1 MAKGSVAGGAERTSA
16 LEKLAAIEL
25 ERCRSEG
32 LGSNIENG
40 AGSGNKRGSDSNNDG
55 AHKSQNLTP
64 VVLFDGSWR
73 NQNHASKGPLVATE
87 MGVAPEPQPP
97 IVAARLCGVGLTVEP
112 WPPHTVINS
121 AQLDFVG
128 PRVNVAIGDVLER
141 VDGNPVFIVSF
152 CLLFCL

>member
-1 MAKGSVAGGAERTSA
+1 MAKGSVAGGSERTSA

-32 LGSNIENG
+32 VESNIENG
-40 AGSGNKRGSDSNNDG
+40 AGSGNKRGSGFNNDG
-55 AHKSQNLTP
+55 AHKSQNSTP

-73 NQNHASKGPLVATE
+73 NHASKGPLVATE
-87 MGVAPEPQPP
+87 MGAPEPQP

-128 PRVNVAIGDVLER
+128 PRPRVNVAIGDVLEL
-141 VDGNPVFIVSF
+141 VDGNPVFILSVSF
-152 CLLFCL
+152 CLIFC

>member
-1 MAKGSVAGGAERTSA
+1 MAKGSVAGGSESA

-32 LGSNIENG
+32 LESNIENG
-40 AGSGNKRGSDSNNDG
+40 AGSGNKRVSGCNNDG
-55 AHKSQNLTP
+55 AHKSQNSTP

-73 NQNHASKGPLVATE
+73 NHASKGPLVATE
-87 MGVAPEPQPP
+87 MGVPPEPQP

-128 PRVNVAIGDVLER
+128 PRVNVAIGDVLEL
-141 VDGNPVFIVSF
+141 VDGNPVFILSFSF
-152 CLLFCL
+152 CLLFC